1 MVASKLETYRAHNKT
16 VEKTIFTGLTTKWL
30 SKHICTET
38 IRIKNTTKTKFTQ
51 GYFQFQKQHGRV
63 GVWFA
68 VFFFFQFTLF
78 LKSLPN
84 VYSCL
89 ASLSVSLPFLFF
101 YSSDNGFL
109 CIFSRL
115 IYDEYNN
122 PLVTC
127 VYIEPVPRL
136 GVCAVKHQRP
146 EFRTFNAPTRD
157 A

>member
-1 MVASKLETYRAHNKT
+1 METKERKHTGLTTKRSR
-16 VEKTIFTGLTTKWL
+16 KHIFTGLTTKWL

-38 IRIKNTTKTKFTQ
+38 INIKNTTKTKFTQ
-51 GYFQFQKQHGRV
+51 GYFQFQKQHGQV